1 MDVLSDIDLGNIFIN
16 YLQKKKKKNTINFLT
31 TFYIFHES
39 GIKIFLKIVY

>member
-1 MDVLSDIDLGNIFIN
+1 MDVLGDIDLGKIFIN
-16 YLQKKKKKNTINFLT
+16 ILYKKKKKKTNFLT